1 MSPRALRVVLADD
14 EAMVRAGLRL
24 LIDGEPDLEVVGEAV
39 DGEDAVRVV
48 ERLTPDVVLMD
59 VRMPRTNG
67 LDAARHVL
75 ERVPGTRV
83 VVLTTFD
90 EDEVV
95 DEALRRGVAGFL
107 LKSSPPEDMLDAVRR
122 AAAGQGVI
130 DPTVVPGVISRIAR
144 TPAGRPAAPELELL
158 TPRETDV
165 LRLVGQ
171 GLSNAEIAAALYLGE
186 TTVKTHLGRVLDKL
200 GLRDRSRAIAW
211 AHTSGLLD
219 GEDRG

>member
-1 MSPRALRVVLADD
+1 MSNRALRVVVADD

-24 LIDGEPDLEVVGEAV
+24 LIDGEADLEVVGEAV
-39 DGEDAVRVV
+39 DGEDAVRAV
-48 ERLTPDVVLMD
+48 LAHAPDVVLMD
-59 VRMPRTNG
+59 VRMPRLNG
-67 LDAARHVL
+67 LDAAREVL
-75 ERVPGTRV
+75 SRAPGTQV
-83 VVLTTFD
+83 VILTTFD

-130 DPTVVPGVISRIAR
+130 DPSVVPGVIAR
-144 TPAGRPAAPELELL
+144 LARVPAAREQAPELALL

-165 LRLVGQ
+165 LRLVGR
-171 GLSNAEIAAALYLGE
+171 GLSNAEIAAELYLGE

-200 GLRDRSRAIAW
+200 GLRDRARAIAF
-211 AHTSGLLD
+211 AHQSGLLD
-219 GEDRG
+219 QDRAP